1 MRKGEEAYM
10 EYKLNREAITVNEVV
25 FDASQEQPIDLDLSL
40 PDDCPDIQKIMKCQ
54 VYPCIT
60 AKSILGDCLEVSGTA
75 TMRLLYLDAG
85 GTQIRC
91 YENATQF
98 FRYHSTETQ
107 CGKCFG
113 LHPYASGICELP
125 RYQPSPPGHSRSI
138 FHLCQGGGAGGKPS
152 ALQH

>member
-25 FDASQEQPIDLDLSL
+25 FDARQEQPIDLDLSL
-40 PDDCPDIQKIMKCQ
+40 PDYCPDIQKIMKCQ

-60 AKSILGDCLEVSGTA
+60 AKSILGDCLEGQRHSNHAPAVLRCGRYRIGA
-75 TMRLLYLDAG
+75 TKTLPSFLLPF
-85 GTQIRC
+85 I
-91 YENATQF
+91 
-98 FRYHSTETQ
+98 ETQ

-113 LHPYASGICELP
+113 LHSYASGICELP

-138 FHLCQGGGAGGKPS
+138 FYLC
-152 ALQH
+152 